1 MDRIDL
7 NEYPFEVVREA
18 IVNAVAHR
26 DYKINSSPITF
37 YIYDNRI
44 EITSPGKLIPPLTIA
59 TLESAN
65 PLHRNKIICDIFFKN
80 RIYGTLWDGYFK
92 NEKNHVGG
100 RFKRT

>member
-37 YIYDNRI
+37 YICM
-44 EITSPGKLIPPLTIA
+44 
-59 TLESAN
+59 
-65 PLHRNKIICDIFFKN
+65 II
-80 RIYGTLWDGYFK
+80 G
-92 NEKNHVGG
+92 
-100 RFKRT
+100 